1 MKTIEISTASKPLAD
16 YARAVREE
24 IIVLTDHDKPIAAI
38 VSLDNVDRESLS
50 LSMNPQFM
58 AIIKKAEEEF
68 KAGKTLT
75 LEEMKRAVFG
85 FHVNR
90 TYTS

>member
-1 MKTIEISTASKPLAD
+1 MKTLEISTASKPLAD

-75 LEEMKRAVFG
+75 LEEMKRAVLG
-85 FHVNR
+85 DEEEA
-90 TYTS
+90 